1 MRSFISL
8 SGLIAASLVIAA
20 PAQANPGGV
29 PNGGVGAGGMGAG
42 GVGVGGM
49 GNGGIGNRGMG
60 VGVGAGAH
68 GSMGVDLPQRGA
80 NGQIGLDTAA
90 SVRAAERTR
99 PSSLESNTRLQT
111 ALTSSLTRS
120 GVTLPAGGLT
130 AACSGFSNVGE
141 CLSAIHV
148 SNNLGLTGG
157 FDALKAQ
164 VTGENKVS
172 LGKAIKQLKPEADS
186 DAALRRARAQA
197 RAEIEASVD
206 ARGD

>member
-1 MRSFISL
+1 MRRFLSF
-8 SGLIAASLVIAA
+8 SGLIAASIVIAA
-20 PAQANPGGV
+20 PTQANPGGV
-29 PNGGVGAGGMGAG
+29 PNGGVGAG
-42 GVGVGGM
+42 VGGM
-49 GNGGIGNRGMG
+49 GHGGIGTGGLG

-90 SVRAAERTR
+90 SIRAAERTR
-99 PSSLESNTRLQT
+99 PSTLENNTRLQT
-111 ALTSSLTRS
+111 ALSTSLTRS

-130 AACSGFSNVGE
+130 SACGGFSSVGE

-148 SNNLGLTGG
+148 AQNLGLTGG
-157 FDALKAQ
+157 FDALKVQ

-172 LGKAIKQLKPEADS
+172 LGKAIKQLKPDADAN
-186 DAALRRARAQA
+186 AALRRARAQA